1 MQFTS
6 IFTATLL
13 SLPFL
18 TSSAHCRCFVTQSFQ
33 TEANYTPPVGHSSVT
48 SMDVENQVFLFIPW
62 KCMKCRKIRLHFYC
76 CQVWVL
82 PPFHLFTPSHIVTEK
97 FTSVRA
103 LGNIWKCRHLPL
115 MESKANCR
123 GESSRRKVETAAG
136 GGSVSIDPTVVFFLA
151 LIIIS
156 K

>member
-6 IFTATLL
+6 TFTATLL

-33 TEANYTPPVGHSSVT
+33 TEANYTPPSWTQLRNKDGRWKPGLPLHSMEMHEVQKDPASF
-48 SMDVENQVFLFIPW
+48 FLLSSLSSTTF
-62 KCMKCRKIRLHFYC
+62 
-76 CQVWVL
+76 
-82 PPFHLFTPSHIVTEK
+82 PPMTPSHIVTEK
-97 FTSVRA
+97 WTSVRA